1 MRTGRGQKIKFMASS
16 PTISWEIDGETVE
29 TVSDFIFLSEGTQ
42 TGALYQPREW
52 DRERDEREVQE
63 GGDKCIPMADSC

>member
-1 MRTGRGQKIKFMASS
+1 MGICCM
-16 PTISWEIDGETVE
+16 
-29 TVSDFIFLSEGTQ
+29 SEGTQ

-63 GGDKCIPMADSC
+63 GGDIGTPMAGSMLMFDRKQQNSVKQLSLN

>member
-1 MRTGRGQKIKFMASS
+1 MS
-16 PTISWEIDGETVE
+16 
-29 TVSDFIFLSEGTQ
+29 LGTQ

-63 GGDKCIPMADSC
+63 GGDKRIPMADSC